1 MWIDILLVLLILL
14 LFLYIAG
21 WIYRRRIYRKIEQ
34 LDRWKIAIDQ
44 RPIAE
49 ELSRIKGLKM
59 AGETERNFEKWKR
72 EWDDIVTKSLPD
84 VEEILLDI
92 EEYANS
98 FRFIMCNKLIE
109 AAQERLESIEA
120 ALDNILVEVNRL
132 VESEEQNRKKMTVV
146 HEQLQE
152 LKRLLHKH
160 TMDLGISYPIWLN
173 LYQQAEEWYHQF
185 QEAQQNGNYLQAQ
198 DLLVKIEDH
207 CRKLYE
213 AIEVCPGL
221 IKAIEHDIPR
231 QLQEAE
237 TAIREM
243 AQKGYAVGNTDV
255 ESRLAEL
262 HKIRQEAIS
271 HMQDGD
277 LEGMKS
283 WKAKMEEGL
292 EEIYLLLEKEVENKK
307 FVELELSGME
317 ESSLE
322 LITAYQELK
331 KEVANFKLAY
341 FWDQDWE
348 AKYTRLEQDYK
359 TAQKLAEWLQQA
371 DYVSDGTY
379 AKVKPEL
386 DRYLKLK
393 EKLLD
398 EMAQLADEIRIIR
411 QDELEA
417 KEVLQ
422 QLRRELSKA
431 KSELRKSNLPGLP
444 GHVQSGLALAEEALQ
459 ELKSALEQTPLDMHR
474 VKHQLTEAKTQVQ
487 SIRQVAETVIE
498 LAQKAELYIQYGNR
512 FRNHD
517 EEVKAILEDAEQAFR
532 DWQYREALELAEEAL
547 DRADK
552 NWRERDLERYRPS
565 I

>member
-487 SIRQVAETVIE
+487 SISQVAETVIE